1 MLHLLNQS
9 QHCAARVGQF
19 WLIIHIKC
27 FSLILTHNASF
38 GCIAIQIFNI
48 INISLVIR
56 EPGRASD
63 ESKCFAIDLTRYEI
77 TICLVVI

>member
-1 MLHLLNQS
+1 M
-9 QHCAARVGQF
+9 
-19 WLIIHIKC
+19 
-27 FSLILTHNASF
+27 
-38 GCIAIQIFNI
+38 AIQIFNI

>member
-1 MLHLLNQS
+1 M
-9 QHCAARVGQF
+9 
-19 WLIIHIKC
+19 

-38 GCIAIQIFNI
+38 GCMAIQIFNI

-63 ESKCFAIDLTRYEI
+63 ESKCFAIDLTRFEI
-77 TICLVVI
+77 IICLVVI